1 MLNFSVIIAYKYHQ
15 LNLSKIIEYL
25 FLSFILT
32 LGRPRLLKKIKKFS
46 KKENL
51 QKFNVGC

>member
-1 MLNFSVIIAYKYHQ
+1 MLNFAVIITYKYHQ

-32 LGRPRLLKKIKKFS
+32 LGRPRLLKKINK
-46 KKENL
+46 NL

>member
-25 FLSFILT
+25 FLSFIL
-32 LGRPRLLKKIKKFS
+32 GRPRLLKKIKKFS

>member
-51 QKFNVGC
+51 QKFNVEC